1 MCPARILAAPLTGLV
16 ETLWFRGRNGVAWG
30 CGCRPRSSIRWYGSM
45 GLGCDTCPCSYRK
58 GEPPGRYGFHFT
70 GVTSSGVPLL
80 ELTQPDA
87 VSLHG

>member
-1 MCPARILAAPLTGLV
+1 MEPLD
-16 ETLWFRGRNGVAWG
+16 GR
-30 CGCRPRSSIRWYGSM
+30 SY
-45 GLGCDTCPCSYRK
+45 DTNPGNYRR